1 MNLEKFQESMYQL
14 IVETSTRL
22 PKDVRRAIQ
31 AAKAREN
38 AGTRA
43 AMSLAT
49 ITNNIKMAD
58 DQVSPICQ
66 DTGLPTFKIK
76 TPVGANQIVMKKA
89 IYAAIAQATKD
100 GKLRPNSVDSLTGE
114 NSGDNLGG
122 GTPVI
127 KFEQWE
133 NDYIDA
139 RLILKGG
146 GCENKNIQYSL
157 PCELDSLGRA
167 GRDLDGIRK
176 CILHSVYQAQG
187 QGCSAGFIG
196 VGIGGDRS
204 SGYDLAKEQLFRS
217 VEDVNQNAELRKLE
231 EYIMDNANE
240 LGIGT
245 MGFGGET
252 TLLGCKV
259 GVMNR
264 IPASFFVSV
273 AYNCWAFRRL
283 GVSVNPESGEILD
296 WMYNEGENIDFAQTE
311 AEKETAAASSGEG
324 VIQLQAPITEE
335 QVRSLKVGDV
345 VQINGMMYT
354 GRDAIHK
361 YLTDHDAPVDLNGQV
376 IYHCGPVMLKDEEGQ
391 WHVKAAGPTTSIR
404 EEPYQGD
411 IMKKFGIR
419 VVMGKGGMGPKTL
432 AALQEHGGVYLN
444 AIGGAAQYYADCIKS
459 VEGVDLM
466 QFGIPEAMWHLR
478 VEGFTAVVTMD
489 AHGNSLHADVDKN
502 SLEKLAQFKEPVFK

>member
-1 MNLEKFQESMYQL
+1 MNIEKFQESMYKL
-14 IVETSTRL
+14 IVETSTNL
-22 PKDVRRAIQ
+22 PKDVRRAVK
-31 AAKAREN
+31 AAKETES

-58 DQVSPICQ
+58 DNVSPICQ

-76 TPVGANQIVMKKA
+76 TPVGVNQIELRKA
-89 IYAAIAQATKD
+89 IELAIALATKD

-114 NSGDNLGG
+114 NSGDNLGAG
-122 GTPVI
+122 LPVV

-133 NDYIDA
+133 KDDIDV

-157 PCELDSLGRA
+157 PCELEGLGRA

-176 CILHSVYQAQG
+176 CIMHSVYQAQG

-217 VEDVNQNAELRKLE
+217 NDDVNPHEELRKLE
-231 EYIMDNANE
+231 EYVMEHANE

-252 TLLGCKV
+252 TLLGCKI

-283 GVSVNPESGEILD
+283 GVKVDPVSGEI
-296 WMYNEGENIDFAQTE
+296 NEWLYQEGDKIDFAEE
-311 AEKETAAASSGEG
+311 AQKETAAAAEAETKL
-324 VIQLQAPITEE
+324 ITLKAPISEE
-335 QVRSLKVGDV
+335 QIRELKVGDV
-345 VQINGMMYT
+345 VRIDGRMFT

-361 YLTDHDAPVDLNGQV
+361 YLSENDAPVDLNGQI
-376 IYHCGPVMLKDEEGQ
+376 IYHCGPVMLKDTSGN

-419 VVMGKGGMGPKTL
+419 AVIGKGGMGPKTL
-432 AALQEHGGVYLN
+432 AALEEYGGVYLN

-459 VEGVDLM
+459 VDGVDLM
-466 QFGIPEAMWHLR
+466 QFGIPEAMWHLT

-489 AHGNSLHADVDKN
+489 AHGNSLHKDVDKS
-502 SLEKLAQFKEPVFK
+502 SLEKLAQFKERVF